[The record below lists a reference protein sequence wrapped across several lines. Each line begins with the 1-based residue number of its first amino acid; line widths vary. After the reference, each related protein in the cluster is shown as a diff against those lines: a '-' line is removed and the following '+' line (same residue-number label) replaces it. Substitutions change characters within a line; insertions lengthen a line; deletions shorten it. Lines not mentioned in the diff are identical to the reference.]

1 MRGLRGL
8 TTALFVLCAAAQAFA
23 APTPA
28 PAPAPPVPP
37 PAPPM
42 PQPDQPAAPAAEPDF
57 AKATELYNAAS
68 QAMNESRFDDA
79 SRDFLAAY
87 EITKDAVLFFK
98 IGTAYEKAGKCSA
111 ALGYYE
117 RYLAEAKPADNFAT
131 LTRERIDACK
141 ATLPQK
147 SAETAPAAA
156 TPEPSATDIKPSK
169 NKDRAWLFVGGS
181 LAFAT
186 AGAVLAYSTASSE
199 QDVKDLYVS
208 NNGKPP
214 EFDAETKE
222 RYDDLI
228 AEGKRYQVLAWTSF
242 GIAAGCAIGAT
253 IYFLRARNEDITVAP
268 VVTPK
273 ETGVSATL
281 RF

>member
-8 TTALFVLCAAAQAFA
+8 TTSLFVLCVAARSFAQ
-23 APTPA
+23 PA
-28 PAPAPPVPP
+28 PAPEP
-37 PAPPM
+37 PASPP
-42 PQPDQPAAPAAEPDF
+42 AEPDF
-57 AKATELYNAAS
+57 AKATELYNAAT
-68 QAMNESRFDDA
+68 QAMNESRFDEA
-79 SRDFLAAY
+79 ARDFLAAY
-87 EITKDAVLFFK
+87 EITKDPVLFFK

-111 ALGYYE
+111 ALGYYD
-117 RYLAEAKPADNFAT
+117 RYLADAKPAENFAT

-141 ATLPQK
+141 AAVAPKPTEPAPDAQK
-147 SAETAPAAA
+147 PEVAPPPAN
-156 TPEPSATDIKPSK
+156 EPPSQ
-169 NKDRAWLFVGGS
+169 NKDRAWLFVGGA

-186 AGAVLAYSTASSE
+186 AGAVLAYSTESAE
-199 QDVKDLYVS
+199 QDIKDLYVS

-222 RYDDLI
+222 RYDDLV
-228 AEGKRYQVLAWTSF
+228 AEGERYQVLAWTSF
-242 GIAAGCAIGAT
+242 GLAAGCAIGAT
-253 IYFLRARNEDITVAP
+253 IFFLRDRNAADISVTP

>member
-8 TTALFVLCAAAQAFA
+8 TTGLFVLCVAAQAFA

-28 PAPAPPVPP
+28 PSPAPPVPP
-37 PAPPM
+37 P
-42 PQPDQPAAPAAEPDF
+42 DQPAAPSAEPDF

-87 EITKDAVLFFK
+87 EITKDPVLFFK
-98 IGTAYEKAGKCSA
+98 IGTAYEKASKCSA

-147 SAETAPAAA
+147 PAEPAAPK
-156 TPEPSATDIKPSK
+156 TEPPPADVKPSK

-214 EFDAETKE
+214 EFDAETKK

-242 GIAAGCAIGAT
+242 GLAAGCAIGAT
-253 IYFLRARNEDITVAP
+253 IYFLKARNEDITVTP